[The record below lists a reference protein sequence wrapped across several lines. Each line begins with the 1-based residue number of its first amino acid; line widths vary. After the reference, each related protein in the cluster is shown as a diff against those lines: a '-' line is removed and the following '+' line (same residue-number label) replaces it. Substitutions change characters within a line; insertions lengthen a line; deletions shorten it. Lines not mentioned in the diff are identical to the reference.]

1 MKLSKNKRNTKKTKP
16 YGDCLN
22 RKKIMSYKDVLKK
35 QIAELQKQIEEKQGD
50 KVTLEAQLNKLLVA
64 EFEEEMATENTQTLL
79 KG

>member
-1 MKLSKNKRNTKKTKP
+1 
-16 YGDCLN
+16 
-22 RKKIMSYKDVLKK
+22 MSYKDVLKK